1 MTHKPRAEWGNQ
13 YQFILTSISYAVGL
27 GNIWRFPAL
36 VYEQKGGAFLIPY
49 FICSFV
55 VGFPILYMELSL
67 GQFAKAG
74 PAVCY
79 GRIRPILQGLGWAM
93 VMLSLLVS
101 IYYNMIVAWS
111 LIYIFMVVTGQSWKW
126 SSCEND
132 FNTIYC
138 SSGLEDARCTNE
150 MSSVVGHSVQAFY
163 FNGTCHLSSDI
174 SARRAQAGLFAMRG
188 AVSPA
193 EEFFENFILERNPTL
208 DGLGGLNWK
217 LLLAYF
223 IAWTITTLS
232 LSKGV
237 KLIGKLAYFTST
249 VPYIIIVI
257 LFVRSVTL
265 DGAYIGMDFYL
276 FSPDLSTLLNLS
288 TWRAAATHVSY
299 SLSVG
304 FGGILSLASYNV
316 KTHNC
321 YRDAFLVTV
330 ADAIMSLFGGTAVFS
345 VLGFMSHQLDL
356 PISEVV
362 QSGTGLAF
370 VAYPEALARMPWS
383 GLWSFL
389 FFVMIWILGV
399 STQFGY
405 GEVLVTALS
414 DQFPFVAR
422 HKFPTAIVG
431 CFTLFCCGL
440 VMCTRSGIYFF
451 NIFNDYSS
459 SFSLEIVLCLEALL
473 LCHIYGY
480 SNYKLDL
487 EEMFGK
493 AKTKLGKVFGPTGI
507 WISIVW
513 KYLAP
518 LLAIV
523 IFIFSLLT
531 QIQTDLTYGKGARLY
546 RLPRWCIGFGWCI
559 SVLPLTFLPIFAV
572 YNFYKFKKRNLP
584 IAELFKVQPKWP
596 SANRHREADGVER
609 TSL

>member
-188 AVSPA
+188 A
-193 EEFFENFILERNPTL
+193 
-208 DGLGGLNWK
+208 
-217 LLLAYF
+217 
-223 IAWTITTLS
+223 
-232 LSKGV
+232 
-237 KLIGKLAYFTST
+237 
-249 VPYIIIVI
+249 
-257 LFVRSVTL
+257 
-265 DGAYIGMDFYL
+265 
-276 FSPDLSTLLNLS
+276 
-288 TWRAAATHVSY
+288 
-299 SLSVG
+299 
-304 FGGILSLASYNV
+304 
-316 KTHNC
+316 
-321 YRDAFLVTV
+321 
-330 ADAIMSLFGGTAVFS
+330 
-345 VLGFMSHQLDL
+345 
-356 PISEVV
+356 VV

>member
-1 MTHKPRAEWGNQ
+1 MTHKPRAQWGNK

-49 FICSFV
+49 FICSFI
-55 VGFPILYMELSL
+55 VGFPLLYMELSL

-93 VMLSLLVS
+93 ITLSLLVS
-101 IYYNMIVAWS
+101 VYYNMIVAWS
-111 LIYIFMVVTGQSWKW
+111 LIYIYMILTGQSWRW

-132 FNTIYC
+132 FNTIFC
-138 SSGLEDARCTNE
+138 SSGLEDARCSELLSRTLNHTVKAFFFNRTCYE
-150 MSSVVGHSVQAFY
+150 SSNVHM
-163 FNGTCHLSSDI
+163 
-174 SARRAQAGLFAMRG
+174 RAIQSELHATLG

-208 DGLGGLNWK
+208 DSLGGLNWK
-217 LLLAYF
+217 LVGAYF
-223 IAWTITTLS
+223 AAWTITTLS
-232 LSKGV
+232 LSQGV

-249 VPYIIIVI
+249 IPYIIIVI
-257 LFVRSVTL
+257 LFIRSVTL
-265 DGAYIGMDFYL
+265 EGAMIGMDFYL
-276 FSPDLSTLLNLS
+276 FSPDLTTLYDLS

-345 VLGFMSHQLDL
+345 VLGFMSHQLEL

-370 VAYPEALARMPWS
+370 VAYPEALARMPLSTVWS
-383 GLWSFL
+383 LL

-405 GEVLVTALS
+405 GEVIVTALG
-414 DQFPFVAR
+414 DQFPFIAK
-422 HKFPTAIVG
+422 HKFPTAIVC

-440 VMCTRSGIYFF
+440 IMCTRSGIYFF

-459 SFSLEIVLCLEALL
+459 SFSLEIVLLLEAVL

-480 SNYKLDL
+480 TNYKLDI

-493 AKTKLGKVFGPTGI
+493 AKTKLAKIFGPSGI

-513 KYLAP
+513 KYIAP
-518 LLAIV
+518 TVAV
-523 IFIFSLLT
+523 IIFAFSLLT
-531 QIQTDLTYGKGARLY
+531 QIENDLTYGKGARLY

-559 SVLPLTFLPIFAV
+559 SILPLIFLPIFAF
-572 YNFYKFKKRNLP
+572 YNFNKFKKRNMPL
-584 IAELFKVQPKWP
+584 AELFKVQPKWP
-596 SANRHREADGVER
+596 SANRHRFEGVER
-609 TSL
+609 TKF